1 MSEHESH
8 SKTFKEWSLVEIGTV
23 INVRENT
30 VPVRTDMFRAPNS
43 ISCLSN
49 RSRSEESFKCC

>member
-23 INVRENT
+23 IEVRENN
-30 VPVRTDMFRAPNS
+30 APNK
-43 ISCLSN
+43 N
-49 RSRSEESFKCC
+49 GYV